1 MTVDLDVPD
10 FPIPRQTPL
19 EPPAAYRELR
29 DGGHPVFQVRVPT
42 GQLVWV
48 VTRHADARAVLTDRR
63 FSSDPTTP
71 GYPSYISGDTPIP
84 PGFFL
89 NQDAPDHTRLRR
101 LVTREFLIGR
111 MEKMR
116 PRMREV
122 LEGLLDRLV
131 EAGPG
136 ADLVSELAFPMA
148 ASVMCELLDVPVEDA
163 GIFVSLT
170 DTILDRSSTPEQA
183 GTAATE
189 LMAYFDKLV
198 TARRKNPG
206 EDMLSR
212 LAEQEVAGEISHQEF
227 MGLAALLLL
236 SGYDTMA
243 QMIGLGTATLLQHPE
258 QLAELRANPALY
270 PQAIEELLRYL
281 SINHAGL
288 PRAAT
293 EDVTVGQA
301 LIRAGDGVLVMINAA
316 NRDPEAFQSPDRFD
330 IHREPGQHVAFGY
343 GFHKCIGLTLARVE
357 LSTVFEG
364 LFDRLPTLELGKPLT
379 ELPFRD
385 DMVLYGVRQ
394 LPVVWDTGTAQTDA
408 ATTED
413 H

>member
-1 MTVDLDVPD
+1 MTVALDVPD
-10 FPIPRQTPL
+10 FPIPRERPL
-19 EPPAAYRELR
+19 EPPAAYGEQR
-29 DGGHPVFQVRVPT
+29 DSGRPVFQVRVPT

-63 FSSDPTTP
+63 FSSDPTTA

-89 NQDAPDHTRLRR
+89 NQDPPDHTRLRR

-111 MEKMR
+111 MEQLR
-116 PRMREV
+116 PRMRQV
-122 LEGLLDRLV
+122 LDGLLDRLA
-131 EAGPG
+131 ETGPG
-136 ADLVSELAFPMA
+136 ADLVSELAYPMA
-148 ASVMCELLDVPVEDA
+148 ASVMCELLDVPVSDA
-163 GIFVSLT
+163 AVFITLT
-170 DTILDRSSTPEQA
+170 DTILDRSSTPEQVGA
-183 GTAATE
+183 AATD
-189 LMAYFDKLV
+189 LMAYFDQLV
-198 TARRKNPG
+198 TARRENPG
-206 EDMLSR
+206 ADMLSR
-212 LAEQEVAGEISHQEF
+212 LAEQEIAGEISHQEF
-227 MGLAALLLL
+227 IGLAALLLL

-243 QMIGLGTATLLQHPE
+243 QMIGLGTATLLQHPD
-258 QLAELRANPALY
+258 QLAELRADPSLY
-270 PQAIEELLRYL
+270 PQAVEELLRYL

-293 EDVTVGQA
+293 ENVQVGSA

-357 LSTVFEG
+357 LTTVFDG
-364 LFDRLPTLELGKPLT
+364 LFSRFPTLALAQPLT

-385 DMVLYGVRQ
+385 DMVLYGVRR
-394 LPVVWDTGTAQTDA
+394 LPVVWDTDGART
-408 ATTED
+408 ATTSED
-413 H
+413 Q

>member
-1 MTVDLDVPD
+1 MTAALDVPD
-10 FPIPRQTPL
+10 FPIPRERPL
-19 EPPAAYRELR
+19 EPPAAYRDHR
-29 DGGHPVFQVRVPT
+29 DNGRPVFQVRVPS

-63 FSSDPTTP
+63 FSSDPATA

-111 MEKMR
+111 MEKLR

-122 LEGLLDRLV
+122 LDGLLDRLV
-131 EAGPG
+131 AAGPG

-148 ASVMCELLDVPVEDA
+148 ASVMCELLDVPVADA
-163 GIFVSLT
+163 GVFVSLT

-189 LMAYFDKLV
+189 LMAYFDQLV
-198 TARRKNPG
+198 TARRENPG

-258 QLAELRANPALY
+258 QLAELQADPSLY

-293 EDVTVGQA
+293 EDVAVGQA

-364 LFDRLPTLELGKPLT
+364 LFRRLPTLRLAQPLT

-385 DMVLYGVRQ
+385 DMVLYGVRR
-394 LPVVWDTGTAQTDA
+394 LPVTWDTDAQTHP

-413 H
+413 QR